1 MCVCSKCD
9 DRGYIETAYETFVS
23 SANSKYKDQNF
34 MWRDE
39 ACQCELGQ
47 EWLQRRIRIDMAM
60 ASRMNE
66 FIDKYYKVKR
76 ISHSRRFYTR
86 NELADVY
93 LGGRREWL
101 DNPRAWG
108 WDEYKEDD
116 NE

>member
-1 MCVCSKCD
+1 
-9 DRGYIETAYETFVS
+9 
-23 SANSKYKDQNF
+23 
-34 MWRDE
+34 
-39 ACQCELGQ
+39 
-47 EWLQRRIRIDMAM
+47 
-60 ASRMNE
+60 MNE

-93 LGGRREWL
+93 IGGRREWL